1 LAFDKV
7 AHTTGKT
14 RNTHTKMRTK
24 TLLLTAGLT
33 ALSSAALM
41 AQTNVYSLNAVG
53 YVNVILAPGFNM
65 VADQL
70 ISTNNSLGSLLN
82 DATGTY
88 DGLEVFK
95 WNGTTFVTDSGDSLF
110 SGTPT
115 GWDANGVLTLNP
127 GEAAWFKNPRT
138 TNVTLTFVGSVPTGT
153 LTTSIAGAGKFTML
167 SSQVP
172 QSGDLVTNLGL
183 TNYNDGDTVFVF
195 NNNPPVAA
203 GYATYV
209 VDKTFG
215 SAGYNGN
222 WDPPG
227 DPQVNVGQG
236 FWYKTSLTGAAITWT
251 RNFSV
256 NQ

>member
-1 LAFDKV
+1 
-7 AHTTGKT
+7 
-14 RNTHTKMRTK
+14 
-24 TLLLTAGLT
+24 
-33 ALSSAALM
+33 
-41 AQTNVYSLNAVG
+41 
-53 YVNVILAPGFNM
+53 
-65 VADQL
+65 
-70 ISTNNSLGSLLN
+70 
-82 DATGTY
+82 
-88 DGLEVFK
+88 
-95 WNGTTFVTDSGDSLF
+95 
-110 SGTPT
+110 
-115 GWDANGVLTLNP
+115 
-127 GEAAWFKNPRT
+127 
-138 TNVTLTFVGSVPTGT
+138 
-153 LTTSIAGAGKFTML
+153 
-167 SSQVP
+167 
-172 QSGDLVTNLGL
+172 LVTNLGL